1 MATKQLDLVINT
13 SRGEQNLKKLHQ
25 FARQV
30 EQVFGN
36 INKLKIN
43 VKADPAQQALEKLN
57 AEIKEGQDLIN
68 KFNQGAGLNAF
79 GSKISAITQE
89 VSLVKKA
96 FNDATAA
103 TERQRAAT
111 AILAGNFKKLTLE
124 ATAFAQATDKRRNK
138 GLILGDVG
146 ETIKEIEKFPKT
158 ILAGKNAMSMLNS
171 MLEVVNVNSKE
182 FQEINEAIGRQLEK
196 NAEIEKKIN
205 KLTGSDAKKKAS
217 KDSVENEKKREKI
230 KKRQNALTLQ
240 SENIEERIKASILTK
255 ANKEKL
261 INDLKQ
267 AGVKIKAQEFEIA
280 KQINIETQRNLTMQ
294 EKLQSRRNRI
304 TQSALIGGGF
314 PLLFGGGPLQAAAGA
329 LGGGIGEAISPGG
342 GFAGSIA
349 ATAAISSLGQFAN
362 SARELAEAVKT
373 TSGTLE
379 LMETRSLFS
388 SDAIQKQA
396 KALQDQ
402 GKEAELAALLTD
414 ELTKALGPA
423 GLGQLAGLA
432 EQSREMNYQFGI
444 LKTSMELFI
453 SGPLTQLIKIL
464 NNVVGK
470 ANIVNQLDQSLS
482 QLKKEN
488 PNEFKRITDQLKG
501 SFIQNINPVS
511 DRSKSVLGSFVNP
524 SNLQVQGIPV
534 GGFSKDILVQILQDV
549 NKQLPAATL
558 PFQTNLDT
566 GDGGNGTSS
575 GKKDFSKFELN
586 ILNKRIELQKLNG
599 SLLDE
604 EVVKA
609 KRGIIL
615 AEASLKFAQAEGDI
629 GKNKIIQAEK
639 LLKLNQLDLEVEK
652 AKGKAFAENVLKPQM
667 DALAA
672 QEQEEFDAGAA
683 LGKRLAAEVKT
694 INNLDKEIQKMGLLT
709 ELEEAK
715 TVEEKANIQFK
726 LLELDLGQQ
735 IHDVNKTDIL
745 NLIKK
750 KEGLIENNRLL
761 KEQKQIAKDLNY
773 TFAVEMS
780 TAIKGLITGA
790 NSLNDA
796 FRNVLNKMADALL
809 NVGLFGNV
817 AGNLTKGGGLLGTIF
832 GGFLANGGPA
842 KAGKSYV
849 VGERGPELF
858 TPSTSGVVTPNN
870 AIGASTNIVVNVDA
884 SGSSVEGDEEQ
895 GRELGRMIS
904 VAIQS
909 ELIKQKRPGGML
921 A

>member
-1 MATKQLDLVINT
+1 MAQKDLTLRIKTVETQLNK
-13 SRGEQNLKKLHQ
+13 SLKKIEKL
-25 FARQV
+25 
-30 EQVFGN
+30 EGI
-36 INKLKIN
+36 INKLNSKK
-43 VKADPAQQALEKLN
+43 VKLNTSPAQRAAEKLRK
-57 AEIKEGQDLIN
+57 EIEKGN
-68 KFNQGAGLNAF
+68 KIVDKLFNPFRTDGF
-79 GSKISAITQE
+79 GKSIAKVNSQL
-89 VSLVKKA
+89 SLVTKS
-96 FNDATAA
+96 FNAA
-103 TERQRAAT
+103 NSAAERQRSAT
-111 AILAGNFKKLTLE
+111 ALIAGNFKKMRME
-124 ATAFAQATDKRRNK
+124 ATAFAQASGNAQALRGAAGGN
-138 GLILGDVG
+138 VG
-146 ETIKEIEKFPKT
+146 NRLKEIKEFPKT
-158 ILAGKNAMSMLNS
+158 ILAGNKAMSILNG
-171 MLEVVNVNSKE
+171 MLELAEVNSKE
-182 FQEINEAIGRQLEK
+182 FLQISKAIGEQLK
-196 NAEIEKKIN
+196 QNAQIQEAADKAS
-205 KLTGSDAKKKAS
+205 GVSKKKQQLR
-217 KDSVENEKKREKI
+217 DNQRTT
-230 KKRQNALTLQ
+230 Q
-240 SENIEERIKASILTK
+240 RIKAIREQTLNIERRIQDSTLNQATK
-255 ANKEKL
+255 DKL
-261 INDLKQ
+261 INNLKRS
-267 AGVKIKAQEFEIA
+267 GVELDRKELELA

-294 EKLQSRRNRI
+294 EKMQRRRARI
-304 TQSALIGGGF
+304 TSSALIGGGF
-314 PLLFGGGPLQAAAGA
+314 PLLFGGGPLQAIGGA
-329 LGGGIGEAISPGG
+329 IGGGIGESITPGG

-349 ATAAISSLGQFAN
+349 VTAAVSSLGQFAN

-432 EQSREMNYQFGI
+432 EQSREMNTQFGI

-586 ILNKRIELQKLNG
+586 ILNKRIELQKLSG

-604 EVVKA
+604 EVEKA

-639 LLKLNQLDLEVEK
+639 VLKLNQLDLEVEK

-796 FRNVLNKMADALL
+796 FRNVLNKMADAFL
-809 NVGLFGNV
+809 NIGLFGNV
-817 AGNLTKGGGLLGTIF
+817 AGNLIGGKGLLGTLF
-832 GGFLANGGPA
+832 SGFLANGGPA
-842 KAGKSYV
+842 KAGKSYI
-849 VGERGPELF
+849 VGERGPEMF
-858 TPSTSGVVTPNN
+858 TPGVTGTVTPNH
-870 AIGASTNIVVNVDA
+870 ALGGSTNVIVNVDA
-884 SGSSVEGDEEQ
+884 SGSNVEGDEEQ

>member
-1 MATKQLDLVINT
+1 
-13 SRGEQNLKKLHQ
+13 
-25 FARQV
+25 
-30 EQVFGN
+30 
-36 INKLKIN
+36 
-43 VKADPAQQALEKLN
+43 
-57 AEIKEGQDLIN
+57 
-68 KFNQGAGLNAF
+68 
-79 GSKISAITQE
+79 
-89 VSLVKKA
+89 
-96 FNDATAA
+96 
-103 TERQRAAT
+103 
-111 AILAGNFKKLTLE
+111 
-124 ATAFAQATDKRRNK
+124 
-138 GLILGDVG
+138 
-146 ETIKEIEKFPKT
+146 
-158 ILAGKNAMSMLNS
+158 
-171 MLEVVNVNSKE
+171 MLELAEVNSKE
-182 FQEINEAIGRQLEK
+182 FLQISKAIGEQLK
-196 NAEIEKKIN
+196 QNAQIQEAADKAS
-205 KLTGSDAKKKAS
+205 GVSKKKQQLR
-217 KDSVENEKKREKI
+217 DNQRTT
-230 KKRQNALTLQ
+230 Q
-240 SENIEERIKASILTK
+240 RIKAIREQTLNIERRIQDSTLNQATK
-255 ANKEKL
+255 DKL
-261 INDLKQ
+261 INNLKRS
-267 AGVKIKAQEFEIA
+267 GVELDRKELELA

-294 EKLQSRRNRI
+294 EKMQRRRARI
-304 TQSALIGGGF
+304 TSSALIGGGF
-314 PLLFGGGPLQAAAGA
+314 PLLFGGGPLQAIGGA
-329 LGGGIGEAISPGG
+329 IGGGIGESITPGG

-349 ATAAISSLGQFAN
+349 VTAAVSSLGQFAN

-432 EQSREMNYQFGI
+432 EQSREMNTQFGI

-586 ILNKRIELQKLNG
+586 ILNKRIELQKLSG

-604 EVVKA
+604 EVEKA

-639 LLKLNQLDLEVEK
+639 VLKLNQLDLEVEK

-796 FRNVLNKMADALL
+796 FRNVLNKMADAFL
-809 NVGLFGNV
+809 NIGLFGNV
-817 AGNLTKGGGLLGTIF
+817 AGNLIGGKGLLGTLF
-832 GGFLANGGPA
+832 SGFLANGGPA
-842 KAGKSYV
+842 KAGKSYI
-849 VGERGPELF
+849 VGERGPEMF
-858 TPSTSGVVTPNN
+858 TPGVTGTVTPNH
-870 AIGASTNIVVNVDA
+870 ALGGSTNVIVNVDA
-884 SGSSVEGDEEQ
+884 SGSNVEGDEEQ